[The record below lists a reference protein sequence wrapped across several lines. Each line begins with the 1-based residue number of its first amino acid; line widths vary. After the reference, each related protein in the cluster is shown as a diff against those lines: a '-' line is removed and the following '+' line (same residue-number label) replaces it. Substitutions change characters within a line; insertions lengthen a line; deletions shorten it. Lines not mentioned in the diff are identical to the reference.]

1 MMKQYLKEF
10 NFIQNEQNG
19 RFKAMIHL
27 AYLHVFLLPQIF
39 PLCDTKNHKI
49 KGLIFDN
56 FLNRL

>member
-1 MMKQYLKEF
+1 
-10 NFIQNEQNG
+10 
-19 RFKAMIHL
+19 MIHL

-56 FLNRL
+56 FFKQVVEFSFDF